1 MDVCSERLLWGLQ
14 PSLCVCKEDLVKM
27 HIKPIIPLL
36 RQITKLWHFCFWIRK
51 KKAVCFW
58 YVFITWLL
66 ENCQEVENAEVLM
79 FNCKCTMALI
89 SPDIGC
95 MGSVGVSM
103 DTASAKTLPS
113 EVLLSNLV
121 QGKTRESSFKTCKFY
136 KTNTTNTFHSRCLPA
151 NGACGPV
158 SRGAGT
164 SLRAGAR
171 N

>member
-1 MDVCSERLLWGLQ
+1 M
-14 PSLCVCKEDLVKM
+14 
-27 HIKPIIPLL
+27 
-36 RQITKLWHFCFWIRK
+36 
-51 KKAVCFW
+51 
-58 YVFITWLL
+58 
-66 ENCQEVENAEVLM
+66 LM

-103 DTASAKTLPS
+103 ETASAKTLPS

-121 QGKTRESSFKTCKFY
+121 QGKTRESSFKTCMFY
-136 KTNTTNTFHSRCLPA
+136 ITNTSNFIAGLAEVSARCLPA

-158 SRGAGT
+158 SRGTGT
-164 SLRAGAR
+164 CLRAGPR